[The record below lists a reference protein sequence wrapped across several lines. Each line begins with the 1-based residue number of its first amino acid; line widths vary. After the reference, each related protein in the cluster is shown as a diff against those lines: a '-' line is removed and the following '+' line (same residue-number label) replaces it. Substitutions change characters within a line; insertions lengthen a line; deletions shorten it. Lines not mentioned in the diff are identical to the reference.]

1 MDPIRCESSEF
12 VPYLEPPHPIP
23 AESCGGMTATLG
35 GVRFIIDSGGFVC
48 LPRTN
53 TSGSKASISAEDTSA
68 ATLEIP
74 PRSVQGG
81 SWGNFDLTAGRKK
94 RRKDLHRGEEE
105 RAAPHPRQSERGQ
118 GDVQPI
124 YGRARSPY
132 LSATE
137 QLEAPCYLHSYIDPK
152 DGREKSSH
160 LLRNCRHFQEIR
172 QFCDDL
178 RAEATS
184 RVRAM
189 EKRTR
194 SYSYPPE
201 PFVPEPYEP
210 MEKDEYVPAEV
221 FPEPCGQVNMIH
233 KTSFSKRE
241 IKKFSREV
249 KYAEVAMVDTPDF
262 IDWSEQSI
270 SFDRTDHPKVVPRP
284 GHAAL
289 VLEAQIGGY
298 NMSKVFM
305 DGGSGL
311 NLLFANTVKAMG
323 LTVDMLRESNTRFH
337 GIIPTRPA
345 YSLGKIS
352 LDVVFGTP
360 SNFRKEKIEFEVV
373 DWESQY
379 HAILGRPAFAKFM
392 AVPHYA
398 YLKLKMPGNNGTP
411 VTVHG
416 SFARSDTSIESSRR
430 LPQNS
435 VPGKNSTQSTLP
447 QTTRNHQQT
456 TGMYPREL
464 AEHALNVDPTA
475 KPVQQSMRRF
485 SEPKRRAIG
494 EEVNRLRKAGF
505 IRELKEAEWV
515 ANPVMVPKK
524 DTTALRMCINYTGL
538 NKHCPK
544 DHFPLPR
551 IDQIVDSTAGCDRL
565 SFLDAYSGY
574 NQIKLKKEDQELT
587 AFITPHGVFC
597 YNVMTFG
604 LKNAGAT
611 YQRCM
616 QACLGEQI
624 GRNIEVYI
632 DDIVVKTKHAATLID
647 DLRETFD
654 NLDRYKIKL
663 NPNKCFFGVP
673 GGQVLGYFISARG
686 IEANPLKIKAILD
699 MEPPNNLHQVQQL
712 VGRLAALSRFIAKLG
727 EKALPFY
734 NLMKKSEKFE
744 WTQEAQESFDNLK
757 KILSTS
763 PVLVTPREKETLLMY
778 IAATAQ
784 VFSSVLVVER
794 EEAGRVHGVQRPVY
808 YLSEV
813 LTPARQRYP
822 HHQKL
827 AYAVWRSARKL
838 RHYFTEHPIVVVLEG
853 SRKVRKK
860 SLRKEESRRDSTSP
874 WPANPRG
881 GVQVQ
886 HLGFHLYNEGHRG
899 GGRLLQA
906 TNLAAPI
913 EAGHPLSQTLA
924 APSLLHLSRTLSEAP
939 SEFSIA
945 TATTP
950 SCCRIQGGA
959 TTSAARWNGE
969 KDVVFIN
976 TERVTEYGGAAR
988 LWHRD
993 QDLLRAFASGK

>member
-1 MDPIRCESSEF
+1 MSRVSLQDSINPKPLSEGIGEEYPRQLAPSVGSLSAQGKSSAVPVTSAAFLLESPTPAESTDPIRCGSFKF
-12 VPYLEPPHPIP
+12 VPRREVLHPNP
-23 AESCGGMTATLG
+23 MASSQDTEAVFGD
-35 GVRFIIDSGGFVC
+35 VHFVIDSGGFLR
-48 LPRTN
+48 LPKAGA
-53 TSGSKASISAEDTSA
+53 SDSKAAPPEGAHSATTLKISPRSIQRSDQGNLDATAGQRKRRRSSHREEEGRTAVHPRQIEQRCYDTSA
-68 ATLEIP
+68 I
-74 PRSVQGG
+74 R
-81 SWGNFDLTAGRKK
+81 GRT
-94 RRKDLHRGEEE
+94 H
-105 RAAPHPRQSERGQ
+105 
-118 GDVQPI
+118 
-124 YGRARSPY
+124 SPY
-132 LSATE
+132 LSASE
-137 QLEAPCYLHSYIDPK
+137 QLEAPCYLHLYFDPK

-160 LLRNCRHFQEIR
+160 LLKNCRHFLEIR

-178 RAEATS
+178 RAEAMS
-184 RVRAM
+184 RVRMM
-189 EKRTR
+189 EEKAR
-194 SYSYPPE
+194 SYDHLTE
-201 PFVPEPYEP
+201 PYVPEPYEP
-210 MEKDEYVPAEV
+210 MEKYNHEPAEV
-221 FPEPCGQVNMIH
+221 FPALRGQISMIH

-241 IKKFSREV
+241 VKKFSREV

-262 IDWSEQSI
+262 IDWSKQSI
-270 SFDRTDHPKVVPRP
+270 TFSRADHPKAVPRP

-298 NMSKVFM
+298 SMGKVFM

-311 NLLFANTVKAMG
+311 NLLFASTMRAMG
-323 LTVDMLRESNTRFH
+323 LTVDMLKESDTGFH

-345 YSLGKIS
+345 YSIGKTT

-360 SNFRKEKIEFEVV
+360 SNFRREKIEFEVV

-392 AVPHYA
+392 AVTHYA

-411 VTVHG
+411 ITVHG
-416 SFARSDTSIESSRR
+416 SFSRSDNCDREFQKIASKFGAREELNAIDTITDHTQPPADNRNESALIEFLRERWEIFAWEPSDM
-430 LPQNS
+430 
-435 VPGKNSTQSTLP
+435 PGI
-447 QTTRNHQQT
+447 
-456 TGMYPREL
+456 PREL

-505 IRELKEAEWV
+505 IRELKESEWV
-515 ANPVMVPKK
+515 ANPVM
-524 DTTALRMCINYTGL
+524 
-538 NKHCPK
+538 
-544 DHFPLPR
+544 
-551 IDQIVDSTAGCDRL
+551 IVDSTAGCDRL

-616 QACLGEQI
+616 QACLAEQI

-663 NPNKCFFGVP
+663 NPKKCFFGVP

-699 MEPPNNLHQVQQL
+699 MEPPKNLHQVQQL
-712 VGRLAALSRFIAKLG
+712 AGRLAALSRFIAKLG

-744 WTQEAQESFDNLK
+744 WTKEAQESFDNLK

-763 PVLVTPREKETLLMY
+763 PLVTPREKETLLMY

-808 YLSEV
+808 YLKV

-838 RHYFTEHPIVVVLEG
+838 RHYFTEHPIKVSYQPTSDLKRLE
-853 SRKVRKK
+853 
-860 SLRKEESRRDSTSP
+860 
-874 WPANPRG
+874 
-881 GVQVQ
+881 
-886 HLGFHLYNEGHRG
+886 
-899 GGRLLQA
+899 
-906 TNLAAPI
+906 
-913 EAGHPLSQTLA
+913 
-924 APSLLHLSRTLSEAP
+924 
-939 SEFSIA
+939 
-945 TATTP
+945 
-950 SCCRIQGGA
+950 
-959 TTSAARWNGE
+959 
-969 KDVVFIN
+969 
-976 TERVTEYGGAAR
+976 
-988 LWHRD
+988 
-993 QDLLRAFASGK
+993 

>member
-1 MDPIRCESSEF
+1 M
-12 VPYLEPPHPIP
+12 
-23 AESCGGMTATLG
+23 
-35 GVRFIIDSGGFVC
+35 
-48 LPRTN
+48 
-53 TSGSKASISAEDTSA
+53 
-68 ATLEIP
+68 
-74 PRSVQGG
+74 
-81 SWGNFDLTAGRKK
+81 
-94 RRKDLHRGEEE
+94 E
-105 RAAPHPRQSERGQ
+105 R
-118 GDVQPI
+118 D
-124 YGRARSPY
+124 
-132 LSATE
+132 
-137 QLEAPCYLHSYIDPK
+137 K
-152 DGREKSSH
+152 
-160 LLRNCRHFQEIR
+160 
-172 QFCDDL
+172 
-178 RAEATS
+178 
-184 RVRAM
+184 
-189 EKRTR
+189 
-194 SYSYPPE
+194 
-201 PFVPEPYEP
+201 
-210 MEKDEYVPAEV
+210 YVPAEA

-270 SFDRTDHPKVVPRP
+270 SFDRTDHPKAVPRQ

-311 NLLFANTVKAMG
+311 NLLFANTMKAMG
-323 LTVDMLRESNTRFH
+323 LTVDMLRESDTGFH

-345 YSLGKIS
+345 YSLGKTS

-398 YLKLKMPGNNGTP
+398 YVKLKMPGNNETP

-416 SFARSDTSIESSRR
+416 SFARSDTCDREFQKIASKFGAKEELNAIDATTDHTQPPADNRNEGALIEFLRERWEIFAWEPSDM
-430 LPQNS
+430 
-435 VPGKNSTQSTLP
+435 PGI
-447 QTTRNHQQT
+447 
-456 TGMYPREL
+456 PREL
-464 AEHALNVDPTA
+464 AEHALNVDPIA

-485 SEPKRRAIG
+485 SEPKRRSIG
-494 EEVNRLRKAGF
+494 KEVDRLRKAGF

-524 DTTALRMCINYTGL
+524 DTTALRMCIDYTGL
-538 NKHCPK
+538 NKHYQK
-544 DHFPLPR
+544 DHFSLPR

-616 QACLGEQI
+616 QACLAEQI

-654 NLDRYKIKL
+654 NLDKYKIKM
-663 NPNKCFFGVP
+663 NPKKCFFGVP

-699 MEPPNNLHQVQQL
+699 MEPPKNLHQVQQL
-712 VGRLAALSRFIAKLG
+712 AGRLAALSRFIAKLG

-734 NLMKKSEKFE
+734 NSMKKSEKFE
-744 WTQEAQESFDNLK
+744 WTQEVQESFDNLK

-763 PVLVTPREKETLLMY
+763 PGLVTPRRRREEQGRKKKEEEKEKKEEEKRREWRLEPPGPPWPEPPGCQAGHHVGRSLQG
-778 IAATAQ
+778 ALAPPWPVPPPGEATTRKGPGPVLPASLGRYYRPALGATSSLGRGKEGEAGTSGHGTGQGTAGGTRPPVHATCAPRYLGWSLRPRYRSEVQ
-784 VFSSVLVVER
+784 VPWILWFELDVFPER
-794 EEAGRVHGVQRPVY
+794 ESVCVH
-808 YLSEV
+808 
-813 LTPARQRYP
+813 
-822 HHQKL
+822 
-827 AYAVWRSARKL
+827 
-838 RHYFTEHPIVVVLEG
+838 
-853 SRKVRKK
+853 VRKK
-860 SLRKEESRRDSTSP
+860 EQLTSGTSGWSLHPCTSGTSGWRLHPPLPLLLPQAGHHHRVRPTIANHHHSSPQPASTATPLHHRQTPPPPLITGKHRHPPKPSGNTAAAPRPPPPPPRAHRYRHRHTTGKHRRYPTTTAAAESSPIPPSAYHRQTPPLPHHHRRRELTDTAIGIP
-874 WPANPRG
+874 PANTAATPPPPPPPRA
-881 GVQVQ
+881 
-886 HLGFHLYNEGHRG
+886 HRYHH
-899 GGRLLQA
+899 RH
-906 TNLAAPI
+906 T
-913 EAGHPLSQTLA
+913 
-924 APSLLHLSRTLSEAP
+924 
-939 SEFSIA
+939 
-945 TATTP
+945 TA
-950 SCCRIQGGA
+950 IGA
-959 TTSAARWNGE
+959 
-969 KDVVFIN
+969 KLF
-976 TERVTEYGGAAR
+976 
-988 LWHRD
+988 
-993 QDLLRAFASGK
+993 

>member
-1 MDPIRCESSEF
+1 MSRVSLQDSINPKPLSESIAEDYPRQLAPSVGSLSAQGKSSAVPVTSAAFVLESPTPSDPKNSTRCGPLEF
-12 VPYLEPPHPIP
+12 VPHFEPPHPIP
-23 AESCGGMTATLG
+23 AESCDGINTTFG
-35 GVRFIIDSGGFVC
+35 GVHFIVDSEGFLR
-48 LPRTN
+48 LP
-53 TSGSKASISAEDTSA
+53 GTSA
-68 ATLEIP
+68 SGLRTSVSAGVAPTTTLEAP
-74 PRSVQGG
+74 SRSMREG
-81 SWGNFDLTAGRKK
+81 SRGSLDLATGRRK
-94 RRKDLHRGEEE
+94 RRRDSHREEEE
-105 RAAPHPRQSERGQ
+105 RVTNRPHQDKRGCQ
-118 GDVQPI
+118 DTQPI
-124 YGRARSPY
+124 HGRARSPY

-160 LLRNCRHFQEIR
+160 LLRNCRHFLEIR

-178 RAEATS
+178 RAEAMS
-184 RVRAM
+184 RVHIM
-189 EKRTR
+189 EKRART
-194 SYSYPPE
+194 YSYPPE
-201 PFVPEPYEP
+201 PYVPEPYVPESYQP
-210 MEKDEYVPAEV
+210 AEGDKYVPTEV
-221 FPEPCGQVNMIH
+221 FPEPYGQVNMIH

-249 KYAEVAMVDTPDF
+249 KYAEVAMVDTPEF

-270 SFDRTDHPKVVPRP
+270 SFGRADHPKAVPRP

-298 NMSKVFM
+298 SMSKVFM
-305 DGGSGL
+305 DEGSGL
-311 NLLFANTVKAMG
+311 NLLFANTMKAMG
-323 LTVDMLRESNTRFH
+323 LTVDMLRESDTGFH

-345 YSLGKIS
+345 YSLGKTS

-360 SNFRKEKIEFEVV
+360 NNFRKEKIEFEVV

-398 YLKLKMPGNNGTP
+398 YLKLKMEFQKIAPKFGAKEELNAVDAVTDHTQPPADNRNEGVLIEFLRERWEIFAWEPSDMPG
-411 VTVHG
+411 
-416 SFARSDTSIESSRR
+416 I
-430 LPQNS
+430 
-435 VPGKNSTQSTLP
+435 
-447 QTTRNHQQT
+447 
-456 TGMYPREL
+456 PREL

-524 DTTALRMCINYTGL
+524 DATALRMCIDYTGL

-551 IDQIVDSTAGCDRL
+551 IDQIVDSTAGCNRL

-632 DDIVVKTKHAATLID
+632 DDIVVKTKNATTLID
-647 DLRETFD
+647 DLWETFD
-654 NLDRYKIKL
+654 NLDKYKIKL
-663 NPNKCFFGVP
+663 NPKKYFFGVP

-699 MEPPNNLHQVQQL
+699 MEPPKNLHQVQQL
-712 VGRLAALSRFIAKLG
+712 AGRLAALSRFIAKLG
-727 EKALPFY
+727 
-734 NLMKKSEKFE
+734 KSF
-744 WTQEAQESFDNLK
+744 
-757 KILSTS
+757 
-763 PVLVTPREKETLLMY
+763 TLLPLDEKVGKIRMDKRG
-778 IAATAQ
+778 AG
-784 VFSSVLVVER
+784 VFRQS
-794 EEAGRVHGVQRPVY
+794 EENFIDIP
-808 YLSEV
+808 S
-813 LTPARQRYP
+813 P
-822 HHQKL
+822 
-827 AYAVWRSARKL
+827 
-838 RHYFTEHPIVVVLEG
+838 
-853 SRKVRKK
+853 
-860 SLRKEESRRDSTSP
+860 RDPT
-874 WPANPRG
+874 
-881 GVQVQ
+881 
-886 HLGFHLYNEGHRG
+886 
-899 GGRLLQA
+899 
-906 TNLAAPI
+906 
-913 EAGHPLSQTLA
+913 
-924 APSLLHLSRTLSEAP
+924 
-939 SEFSIA
+939 
-945 TATTP
+945 
-950 SCCRIQGGA
+950 
-959 TTSAARWNGE
+959 
-969 KDVVFIN
+969 
-976 TERVTEYGGAAR
+976 
-988 LWHRD
+988 
-993 QDLLRAFASGK
+993 